1 MRVLA
6 LTKYGRL
13 GASSRMRFLQYI
25 PFLEKRGIA
34 VDVHAL
40 LSDELLAGRYD
51 VGGYTSRALIT
62 SYWDRLRVLLGKRQY
77 DAVWIEKEALPW
89 WPSWLERFLL
99 AGKPYILDYDDAVF
113 HGYDLH
119 PSRLVRQLMGR
130 RLDSLMS
137 GANLVIGGNDYL
149 AKRARMAGAN
159 AVEVIPT
166 VIDINRYHPYNWA
179 SSAGTAVE
187 KALKIV
193 WIGSASTTKYL
204 DVLREPLQ
212 KLSKEKPFILRV
224 IGAGYINLP
233 GVEIEAIPWRETTE
247 TQYIGEC
254 DIGIMPLLDSPWERG
269 KCGYK
274 LIQYMACG
282 LPVVASD
289 VGVNSQIVI
298 QGKSGYLARSPTDWV
313 AALEALLADET
324 LRRNMGQVGRKRVE
338 DLYCVQVT
346 SGKMAQLL
354 QVAAGRAIDFC
365 VKDS

>member
-1 MRVLA
+1 
-6 LTKYGRL
+6 
-13 GASSRMRFLQYI
+13 MRFLQYI
-25 PFLEKRGIA
+25 PFLEKKGIA

-40 LSDELLAGRYD
+40 LSDELLADRYD

-62 SYWDRLRVLLGKRQY
+62 SYWDRLRVLLNKRQY

-130 RLDSLMS
+130 RLDRLMS

-149 AKRARMAGAN
+149 AKRARVAGAN

-166 VIDINRYHPYNWA
+166 VIDINRYHPYNCG
-179 SSAGTAVE
+179 SSAGMAIE
-187 KALKIV
+187 KVLKIV

-204 DVLREPLQ
+204 EVLREPLQ

-224 IGAGYINLP
+224 IGAGHINLP

-247 TQYIGEC
+247 VKYIGEC

-274 LIQYMACG
+274 LIQYMACS

-298 QGKSGYLARSPTDWV
+298 QGKSGYLARSPADWV
-313 AALEALLADET
+313 AALEALLDDET

-346 SGKMAQLL
+346 SGQMAHLL
-354 QVAAGRAIDFC
+354 QVAAGRAIDLC
-365 VKDS
+365 AKDS